1 MFSKVLR
8 RYLALQSS
16 ARGDDPIVDDLIQL
30 NCIYKNKLFE
40 HFYRW
45 VTRSEPSAKLPLVV
59 PQEAAQWAAGA
70 GAALRLRR
78 LRQLHD
84 GGDGREGEPGGGQVT
99 RMIIP
104 RLLAVIIH
112 PLRRCDSC
120 GGFPRSIGGY

>member
-16 ARGDDPIVDDLIQL
+16 ARGDDPIVDDLIQQ

-45 VTRSEPSAKLPLVV
+45 VTRSEPSAKLASVV
-59 PQEAAQWAAGA
+59 PQETAQCQWAAGA

-84 GGDGREGEPGGGQVT
+84 GGRA
-99 RMIIP
+99 R
-104 RLLAVIIH
+104 RLA
-112 PLRRCDSC
+112 SQA
-120 GGFPRSIGGY
+120 GARSLG